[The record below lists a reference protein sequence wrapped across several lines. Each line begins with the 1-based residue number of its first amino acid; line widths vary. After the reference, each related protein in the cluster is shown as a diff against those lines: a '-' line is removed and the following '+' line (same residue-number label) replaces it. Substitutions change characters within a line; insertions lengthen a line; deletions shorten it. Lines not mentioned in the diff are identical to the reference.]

1 MEPSPVRALLLGVA
15 APLLGPTP
23 PRRTVAI
30 APEVR
35 DMLGPFPMLHTLHV
49 RNLALIESAELVL
62 DGGLNVISGETG
74 GGKSLL
80 IAALKLL
87 RGEKA
92 PAGLVRSGADEM
104 QVDGE
109 FRLGG
114 GERSRAVAA
123 LVDELCGG
131 AVEDDLLLVTRIV
144 DAHGKS
150 RCRIGGRPAT
160 LTALRTLGEHLVE
173 IHGQGDSRALMR
185 PEIQCET
192 LDAFAGASQLRT
204 QFADALGAA
213 RRAHATLLEATKGAA
228 QQKQR
233 AEFLRFQQQQMFE
246 LQLGDGELAELEQE
260 HQVLSNLDSVRQ
272 CLQTALRVLQDEET
286 CASDQLAQ
294 ASRQVREAAEVDR
307 RLEEAAEELSSAE
320 DMVANVCRNVQS
332 GLARLELDPA
342 RLHEVEVRLDA
353 IQTALKRYGPT
364 EADFRR
370 TLAET
375 TAELQRLGETSDPE
389 ALTQALRQAVAA
401 AAAIGR
407 KLLRAR
413 RKAGEAFVQKIQGE
427 LVHLGMPHTGLR
439 VAMAE
444 EFADDALLET
454 ATPHG
459 PVPVDIEVRINPGE
473 PFRSMRETAS
483 GGELARIVLAIKKTL
498 ADQDRVPLLV
508 LDEIDAEI
516 GGRLGLQVGQKLG
529 EVAAHHQVVIVT
541 HLPQVAA
548 FADRHFLV
556 RKEIDKKGKSERTRS
571 SVEALSGTQIERE
584 LAAMSGDAGD
594 SATLEQARSLV
605 RKVKTSRR
613 KPGTDDGKARSESA
627 NG

>member
-1 MEPSPVRALLLGVA
+1 
-15 APLLGPTP
+15 
-23 PRRTVAI
+23 
-30 APEVR
+30 
-35 DMLGPFPMLHTLHV
+35 MLHTLHV
-49 RNLALIESAELVL
+49 RNLALLESAELAL
-62 DGGLNVISGETG
+62 DKGLNVISGETG

-92 PAGLVRSGADEM
+92 AAGLVRSGADEL

-114 GERSRAVAA
+114 GDRSAAVAR
-123 LVDELCGG
+123 LVQELCGG

-160 LTALRTLGEHLVE
+160 LAALRTLGEHLVE

-192 LDAFAGASQLRT
+192 LDAFGGTTPSRVAFAESLR
-204 QFADALGAA
+204 AA
-213 RRAHATLLEATKGAA
+213 RGAHEALQQAVKGA
-228 QQKQR
+228 QQHKQR
-233 AEFLRFQQQQMFE
+233 VEFLRFQLQQMEE
-246 LQLGDGELAELEQE
+246 LQLGDGELAALEQE

-272 CLQTALRVLQDEET
+272 RLQSALQILQDNES
-286 CASDQLAQ
+286 CAADLLGQ
-294 ASRQVREAAEVDR
+294 ASKHLREAADVDR
-307 RLEEAAEELSSAE
+307 RMEEAADELASAE
-320 DMVANVCRNVQS
+320 DLVANVCRNVQS
-332 GLARLELDPA
+332 GLARLDLDPA
-342 RLHEVEVRLDA
+342 RLQEVEARLDA
-353 IQTALKRYGPT
+353 IQSALKRYGPT
-364 EADFRR
+364 ESDFRR
-370 TLAET
+370 KLEETLR
-375 TAELQRLGETSDPE
+375 ELQQVECLGDEE
-389 ALTQALRQAVAA
+389 ALAKAQKQAVAA

-413 RKAGEAFVQKIQGE
+413 KKAAEPFAQSIVAE
-427 LVHLGMPHTGLR
+427 LKGLGMEHTAVR
-439 VAMAE
+439 VAMAD
-444 EFADDALLET
+444 EFADQDLLTT
-454 ATPHG
+454 ANEHG
-459 PVPVDIEVRINPGE
+459 PVAVDIEVRINPGE

-556 RKEIDKKGKSERTRS
+556 KKAVDKKGKDERTRS
-571 SVEALSGTQIERE
+571 LVGVLSGAQIEGE
-584 LAAMSGDAGD
+584 LAAMAGDGGDA
-594 SATLEQARSLV
+594 ATLEQARSLV
-605 RKVKTSRR
+605 RKGKAKRR
-613 KPGTDDGKARSESA
+613 PSTPAADGKGNAA
-627 NG
+627 DLPG

>member
-1 MEPSPVRALLLGVA
+1 
-15 APLLGPTP
+15 
-23 PRRTVAI
+23 
-30 APEVR
+30 
-35 DMLGPFPMLHTLHV
+35 MLHTLHV

-144 DAHGKS
+144 DAQGKS

-192 LDAFAGASQLRT
+192 LDAFAGSSPLRA
-204 QFADALGAA
+204 QFAEALGVA
-213 RRAHATLLEATKGAA
+213 RRAHGTLQEATKGAA

-233 AEFLRFQQQQMFE
+233 AEFLRFQQQQMLE

-272 CLQTALRVLQDEET
+272 CLQTALRVLQDEES

-342 RLHEVEVRLDA
+342 RLHEVEARLDA

-413 RKAGEAFVQKIQGE
+413 RKAGDAFVQKIQAE
-427 LVHLGMPHTGLR
+427 LVHLGMPHTVVR

-444 EFADDALLET
+444 EFADDALLQT

-556 RKEIDKKGKSERTRS
+556 KKEIDKKGKSERTRS
-571 SVEALSGTQIERE
+571 AVEALSGTQIERE

-605 RKVKTSRR
+605 RKVKTSRH
-613 KPGTDDGKARSESA
+613 KPGTADGKGGLASA
-627 NG
+627 GG

>member
-1 MEPSPVRALLLGVA
+1 
-15 APLLGPTP
+15 
-23 PRRTVAI
+23 
-30 APEVR
+30 
-35 DMLGPFPMLHTLHV
+35 MLHTLHV
-49 RNLALIESAELVL
+49 RNLALLESAELAL
-62 DGGLNVISGETG
+62 DKGLNVISGETG

-92 PAGLVRSGADEM
+92 ASGLVRSGADEL

-114 GERSRAVAA
+114 GDRSVAVAR
-123 LVDELCGG
+123 LVQELCGG

-160 LTALRTLGEHLVE
+160 LAALRTLGEHLVE

-192 LDAFAGASQLRT
+192 LDAFGGTTSLRIA
-204 QFADALGAA
+204 FADSLRAA
-213 RRAHATLLEATKGAA
+213 RMANDALQQAVKGA
-228 QQKQR
+228 QQHKQR
-233 AEFLRFQQQQMFE
+233 VEFLRFQLQQMEE
-246 LQLGDGELAELEQE
+246 LQLGDGELAALEQE

-272 CLQTALRVLQDEET
+272 RLQSALQILQDNES
-286 CASDQLAQ
+286 CAADLLGQ
-294 ASRQVREAAEVDR
+294 ASKHLREAADVDR
-307 RLEEAAEELSSAE
+307 RMEEAADELASAE
-320 DMVANVCRNVQS
+320 DLVANVCRNVQS
-332 GLARLELDPA
+332 GLARLDLDPA
-342 RLHEVEVRLDA
+342 RLHEVEARLDA
-353 IQTALKRYGPT
+353 IQSALKRYGPT
-364 EADFRR
+364 ESDFRR
-370 TLAET
+370 KLEET
-375 TAELQRLGETSDPE
+375 SRELQQVESLGDEE
-389 ALTQALRQAVAA
+389 ALAKAQKQAVAA

-413 RKAGEAFVQKIQGE
+413 KKAAEPFAQSIVAE
-427 LVHLGMPHTGLR
+427 LKGLGMEHTAVR

-444 EFADDALLET
+444 EFADQELLTCANE
-454 ATPHG
+454 HG
-459 PVPVDIEVRINPGE
+459 PVAVDIEVRINPGE

-556 RKEIDKKGKSERTRS
+556 KKAVDKKGKDERTRS
-571 SVEALSGTQIERE
+571 TVGVLSGAQIEGE
-584 LAAMSGDAGD
+584 LAAMAGDGGDA
-594 SATLEQARSLV
+594 ATLEQARSLV
-605 RKVKTSRR
+605 RKGKAKRR
-613 KPGTDDGKARSESA
+613 PGADKADGKGDAA
-627 NG
+627 PQAG

>member
-1 MEPSPVRALLLGVA
+1 
-15 APLLGPTP
+15 
-23 PRRTVAI
+23 
-30 APEVR
+30 
-35 DMLGPFPMLHTLHV
+35 MLHTLHV
-49 RNLALIESAELVL
+49 RNLALLESAELAL
-62 DGGLNVISGETG
+62 DKGLNVISGETG

-92 PAGLVRSGADEM
+92 AAGLVRSGADEL

-114 GERSRAVAA
+114 GDRSAAVAR
-123 LVDELCGG
+123 LVQELCGG

-160 LTALRTLGEHLVE
+160 LAALRTLGEHLVE

-192 LDAFAGASQLRT
+192 LDAFGGTTPLRVA
-204 QFADALGAA
+204 FAESLRAA
-213 RRAHATLLEATKGAA
+213 RGAHEALQQAVKGA
-228 QQKQR
+228 QQHKQR
-233 AEFLRFQQQQMFE
+233 VEFLRFQLQQMEE
-246 LQLGDGELAELEQE
+246 LQLGDGELAALEQE

-272 CLQTALRVLQDEET
+272 RLQSALQILQDNES
-286 CASDQLAQ
+286 CAADLLGQ
-294 ASRQVREAAEVDR
+294 ASKHLREAADVDR
-307 RLEEAAEELSSAE
+307 RMEEAADELASAE
-320 DMVANVCRNVQS
+320 DLVANVCRNVQS
-332 GLARLELDPA
+332 GLARLDLDPA
-342 RLHEVEVRLDA
+342 RLQEVEARLDA
-353 IQTALKRYGPT
+353 IQSALKRYGPT
-364 EADFRR
+364 ESDFRR
-370 TLAET
+370 KLEETLR
-375 TAELQRLGETSDPE
+375 ELQQVECLGDEE
-389 ALTQALRQAVAA
+389 ALAKAQKQAVAA

-413 RKAGEAFVQKIQGE
+413 KKAAEPFAQSIVAE
-427 LVHLGMPHTGLR
+427 LKGLGMEHTAVR
-439 VAMAE
+439 VAMAD
-444 EFADDALLET
+444 EFADQDLLTT
-454 ATPHG
+454 ANEHG
-459 PVPVDIEVRINPGE
+459 PVAVDIEVRINPGE

-556 RKEIDKKGKSERTRS
+556 KKAVDKKGKDERTRS
-571 SVEALSGTQIERE
+571 LVGVLSGAQIEGE
-584 LAAMSGDAGD
+584 LAAMAGDGGDA
-594 SATLEQARSLV
+594 ATLEQARSLV
-605 RKVKTSRR
+605 RKGKAKRR
-613 KPGTDDGKARSESA
+613 PSTPAADGKGNAA
-627 NG
+627 DQPG